1 MLYVKILKGD
11 TMMSIIIFLSLLLFI
26 PLNVNA
32 LHEVIDSR
40 CTNTLK
46 TSLRE
51 EANDVVYRL
60 SKVSSDTGITY
71 TAYFYNLTNNIYI
84 SVNDNAL
91 YDNKIENLEPGSNI
105 VVTIYSSNNSYCAGY
120 KVKTLIINVPFY
132 NPFFGTKACSGLD
145 NFYLCQEHSNV
156 NLTEEEF
163 NKKINEYKESLVSDK
178 TEQEKEENIE
188 QEEGNYRLLDF
199 VYEYKYYFIGIVVFL
214 IAIILIKRNN
224 SNRGIL

>member
-11 TMMSIIIFLSLLLFI
+11 TMKSIVIILSLLLFI
-26 PLNVNA
+26 PVNVNA

-60 SKVSSDTGITY
+60 SKVSSDTGVTY

-91 YDNKIENLEPGSNI
+91 YDNKIGNLKPGSNI
-105 VVTIYSSNNSYCAGY
+105 IATIYSSNNNYCAGY
-120 KVKTLIINVPFY
+120 KAKTLIINVPFY
-132 NPFFGTKACSGLD
+132 NPYFGTKACSGFD
-145 NFYLCQEHSNV
+145 NFYLCQEHANV
-156 NLTEEEF
+156 NLNEEEF
-163 NKKINEYKESLVSDK
+163 NKKLSEYKESLNSNKDDEVLDLEDK
-178 TEQEKEENIE
+178 KDNNLASYTS
-188 QEEGNYRLLDF
+188 
-199 VYEYKYYFIGIVVFL
+199 EYKYYFIVIIVLVIFFIVVKFL
-214 IAIILIKRNN
+214 LKNK
-224 SNRGIL
+224 SKRGIL